1 MPSTRPLQVLN
12 EHSCV
17 NMSGMS
23 DPTHPPSPDAPIPTQ
38 TGLGLAAVV
47 LGAICLPVSAYLGV
61 QCLSISLPVFG
72 LWFFL
77 PVVVLAILLGMLAAR
92 TPQGIAGAILGV
104 AAMLTCLSFTL
115 VERKYGPEIRAQ
127 IRVESSAP
135 ASLKAEQLMKLMG
148 NLPAVPKSEASKP
161 SP

>member
-1 MPSTRPLQVLN
+1 MP
-12 EHSCV
+12 
-17 NMSGMS
+17 
-23 DPTHPPSPDAPIPTQ
+23 DPTNPPSLDAPIPTQ

-77 PVVVLAILLGMLAAR
+77 PVVVLAIVLGMLAAR
-92 TPQGIAGAILGV
+92 TPQGIAGAVLGV
-104 AAMLTCLSFTL
+104 AALLTCLSFTL
-115 VERKYGPEIRAQ
+115 VERMYGPEIRAQ
-127 IRVESSAP
+127 IRSESAAP
-135 ASLKAEQLMKLMG
+135 PSLKAEQLMKLMG
-148 NLPAVPKSEASKP
+148 NLPAGQKSH